1 MWSRRQSH
9 RQGHIPAN
17 ASLYDPREN
26 YTLLSMHNIL
36 IFKIKKKKTRPKGP
50 EVILDTNGGIQ
61 GKKNTYILSD
71 LTY

>member
-26 YTLLSMHNIL
+26 YTLLSMYNIL
-36 IFKIKKKKTRPKGP
+36 IFKIKKKTRPKGP
-50 EVILDTNGGIQ
+50 EVILDTNGEIQ
-61 GKKNTYILSD
+61 KKNTYILSD